1 MTSPEETTEPIT
13 ITGTGNMV
21 IDIGDFLKAAL
32 ELTDSNPDH
41 PVEEE
46 VQADG

>member
-1 MTSPEETTEPIT
+1 MTSPEESTEPIT
-13 ITGTGNMV
+13 ITGVGHMV
-21 IDIGDFLKAAL
+21 LDLSSFNELLDLLGD
-32 ELTDSNPDH
+32 NPDH

>member
-1 MTSPEETTEPIT
+1 MTSPEESAEPIT

-21 IDIGDFLKAAL
+21 IDMSDFLKAAF
-32 ELTDSNPDH
+32 ELADSNPDH